1 MIDFDMGNL
10 QLIGILAAS
19 VSKGG
24 YGPWNPHF
32 KLEKNKFL
40 LGFTKNELIL
50 LKNSPISFSDSF

>member
-1 MIDFDMGNL
+1 MGNL